1 MHGPVDVRHMLSV
14 HECAV
19 TARVGSVWMGGGG
32 EGVGVRQSGS
42 LLGAWADA
50 RRACFLVVIRSGKC

>member
-1 MHGPVDVRHMLSV
+1 MLSV